1 MPRRLLSAA
10 AACTLLLGLAACG
23 EGGDG
28 PVTTPPPSIDIS
40 GSSDGGGDDGA
51 ASDGGGDDASS
62 SAAPEVPAP
71 DPADYPGMDENT
83 EEGAQQ
89 FTRYFFALIIWGYET
104 GDSSLIEELYLD
116 TCGVCEANVESM
128 RKYDELGVAWTPVE
142 VDDVVLETMESDSSE
157 YQRMVHYE
165 ATVSEHD
172 EPQLD
177 GSEPIAM
184 PSTHYKLQ
192 LGIDWKDGAWVVG
205 GAALEVDTAS

>member
-83 EEGAQQ
+83 NEGAVQAFRFYIATVYQ
-89 FTRYFFALIIWGYET
+89 AHST
-104 GDSSLIEELYLD
+104 GDSAPLAGMYRETCESCAGLEQDVQELEQGDDLWPATTIVDVWSDPY
-116 TCGVCEANVESM
+116 ESESF
-128 RKYDELGVAWTPVE
+128 DVE
-142 VDDVVLETMESDSSE
+142 VSYGFRLSTDGRSNGGGDSE
-157 YQRMVHYE
+157 DPTAMTAIAGMDWE
-165 ATVSEHD
+165 
-172 EPQLD
+172 D
-177 GSEPIAM
+177 GR
-184 PSTHYKLQ
+184 
-192 LGIDWKDGAWVVG
+192 WVVG
-205 GAALEVDTAS
+205 GMQIGESEHG